1 MYKNIY
7 LCLLLTA
14 LVIQQGY
21 GSKTGMQRL
30 GEGDVIQEKP
40 VVKKIKK
47 KTKKNQKITMINQH
61 HTKQNNKN

>member
-47 KTKKNQKITMINQH
+47 RQRKTKK
-61 HTKQNNKN
+61 